1 MAQKEG
7 YTVRRTDM
15 NASSYSESG
24 RRPATEPELCGDTR
38 RRTATDRGVKVEGL
52 CKKIKGTV
60 ILDNVNLDMEP
71 GRIYGLKG
79 RNGCGKTMIMRSLC
93 GLLIPDSGTIT
104 IDGKVLHRDIKF
116 PESVGVLI
124 ENPSFLPQYTGFR
137 NLSMLAK
144 LTGGISAS
152 DIRTAME
159 RTGLDPDDSRTY
171 RKYSLGM
178 KQKLG
183 IANAVMGEPDLI
195 ILDEP
200 INALDEQ
207 TVEKIREEL
216 MKLRDKEKIIVIACH
231 DREELEFL
239 CDTIYE
245 IKDGTVAGCEVI
257 GE

>member
-7 YTVRRTDM
+7 YTVR
-15 NASSYSESG
+15 E
-24 RRPATEPELCGDTR
+24 
-38 RRTATDRGVKVEGL
+38 VKVEGL

-144 LTGGISAS
+144 LTGGISAA

-183 IANAVMGEPDLI
+183 IANAIMGEPDI
-195 ILDEP
+195 IVLDEP
-200 INALDEQ
+200 INALDEIS
-207 TVEKIREEL
+207 VENVKKVFLEL
-216 MKLRDKEKIIVIACH
+216 KEKGKLIIAACH
-231 DREELEFL
+231 DREELEYL
-239 CDTIYE
+239 CDIIYE
-245 IKDGTVAGCEVI
+245 LKDGEIAGMEMMD
-257 GE
+257 